1 MRSREKGQW
10 IILQNCQNNPNFLYL
25 LEERILET
33 AIFMKSIENK
43 KKKKEDADEEEE
55 DEEQKIKID
64 PKFRFWFTCNTMQ
77 WPT

>member
-1 MRSREKGQW
+1 
-10 IILQNCQNNPNFLYL
+10 